1 MDEKKLKFFAVQING
16 RDAVLVSTSQEALE
30 VIEDHLAI
38 DDGDTYSIERVDGIY
53 DLIQR
58 MGAFEGY
65 SDDWMEEVLET
76 TTFMVNKAKELM
88 QQEEEKTNKEVS
100 NEHAE

>member
-1 MDEKKLKFFAVQING
+1 MNEKKLKFFAVQING
-16 RDAVLVSTSQEALE
+16 RDAVLVSTPQEALE

-38 DDGDTYSIERVDGIY
+38 DDEDTYSIERVDGIY

-76 TTFMVNKAKELM
+76 TNFMVERAKEL
-88 QQEEEKTNKEVS
+88 EKKEAEEKKEVS
-100 NEHAE
+100 DEHAE